1 MAMDMDFRWIT
12 KPYEDADKAKSIAE
26 QTMAEHRAYNDM
38 ENLRQEWLA
47 DQATRQQ
54 MFEAAQEA
62 KARAEAEQQRHF
74 EVGNP
79 YTMFN
84 PNTASK
90 DEIKDMQRMIGVKA
104 DGSWGKKS
112 KAAFDNH
119 AVSDDE
125 WVQIKQASQLAD
137 QMRQRQR
144 DYQEYQELLAEKR
157 ELEAKR
163 EKFLNSPQMQM
174 AMALARGGQ
183 YGALQGMLMNEA
195 SGAGGKKKT
204 QADMDALEKSLLTDI
219 YAISGEKDANK
230 RNKLQQ
236 MVRLIYGGQMA
247 DMLENNPDL
256 VSRIGG
262 LEAIEDLLGEQQGI
276 VDDNKKKAE
285 KSKATVKSLLNKIS
299 GGNG

>member
-1 MAMDMDFRWIT
+1 MAMDRAFTWNNPARDEYNAAQAAAALAGAMPSQAAYVAQER
-12 KPYEDADKAKSIAE
+12 EAE
-26 QTMAEHRAYNDM
+26 QTAK
-38 ENLRQEWLA
+38 ENLES
-47 DQATRQQ
+47 
-54 MFEAAQEA
+54 F
-62 KARAEAEQQRHF
+62 QR
-74 EVGNP
+74 
-79 YTMFN
+79 
-84 PNTASK
+84 
-90 DEIKDMQRMIGVKA
+90 
-104 DGSWGKKS
+104 
-112 KAAFDNH
+112 
-119 AVSDDE
+119 
-125 WVQIKQASQLAD
+125 L
-137 QMRQRQR
+137 R

-157 ELEAKR
+157 ALEEKK

-247 DMLENNPDL
+247 DMLENNPEL

-262 LEAIEDLLGEQQGI
+262 LDAIEDLLGEQQGI
-276 VDDNKKKAE
+276 VDRKKKKADR
-285 KSKATVKSLLNKIS
+285 KQNRDSKLGFK
-299 GGNG
+299 

>member
-1 MAMDMDFRWIT
+1 MDRAFTWNNPARDEYNAAQAAAALAGAMPSQAAYVAQER
-12 KPYEDADKAKSIAE
+12 EAE
-26 QTMAEHRAYNDM
+26 QTAK
-38 ENLRQEWLA
+38 ENLES
-47 DQATRQQ
+47 
-54 MFEAAQEA
+54 F
-62 KARAEAEQQRHF
+62 QR
-74 EVGNP
+74 
-79 YTMFN
+79 
-84 PNTASK
+84 
-90 DEIKDMQRMIGVKA
+90 
-104 DGSWGKKS
+104 
-112 KAAFDNH
+112 
-119 AVSDDE
+119 
-125 WVQIKQASQLAD
+125 L
-137 QMRQRQR
+137 R

-157 ELEAKR
+157 ALEEKK

-247 DMLENNPDL
+247 DMLENNPEL

-262 LEAIEDLLGEQQGI
+262 LDAIEDLLGEQQGI
-276 VDDNKKKAE
+276 VDRKKKKADR
-285 KSKATVKSLLNKIS
+285 KQNRDSKLGFK
-299 GGNG
+299 